1 MNILPVAADVRF
13 LTRTISADRKNW
25 TYTLRPNQMDVPN
38 MYSEGL
44 SQHLVSI
51 TPSMMNEYLRR
62 MSSTGLN
69 AYIRSSILSYD
80 TFDSMLSDDVAKI
93 EVHSQYLPG
102 FSSFQ
107 RSIDR
112 YLINQTQ
119 IVNLSARTVRNRVYS
134 SFSLKSKVGD
144 VGVMNDSTA
153 LC

>member
-1 MNILPVAADVRF
+1 
-13 LTRTISADRKNW
+13 
-25 TYTLRPNQMDVPN
+25 

-62 MSSTGLN
+62 MSSTGLK

-119 IVNLSARTVRNRVYS
+119 IVNLSAKTVRNRVYS

>member
-1 MNILPVAADVRF
+1 
-13 LTRTISADRKNW
+13 
-25 TYTLRPNQMDVPN
+25 MDVPN

-62 MSSTGLN
+62 MSSTGLK
-69 AYIRSSILSYD
+69 AYIRSSILSY
-80 TFDSMLSDDVAKI
+80 DSMLSDDVAKI